1 MLPLGVT
8 TPGSGTRPASACG
21 APASAAVTSARPRT
35 ARIPASVLPE
45 GAIVPRGLRIGVAKE
60 IKTDEYRVALTPA
73 GARELIQR
81 GHEVL
86 VEAAAGEGSAF
97 PDEQY
102 ERAGARI
109 VTVDEAWGRADLLLK
124 VKEPIE
130 PEYSRLRD
138 GLVLFTYLHIA
149 ADELLTRAL
158 ADSGIAAVAYET
170 VETDDHRLPLLAP
183 MSEIAGRLAPQAA
196 AHFLEKPLGGRGVLL
211 AGTPGVAPGQVVVL
225 GGGIVGY
232 NAAIIALGLGAQVTI
247 LERSIDRMRH
257 LDEVLSGRVTLLMS
271 SSLEVE
277 ERIATAD
284 VVIGAVLI
292 PGARAPKLVTREML
306 GDMKPGAV
314 IVDVAID
321 QGGCIETAHPTTHS
335 DPVYTVDGII
345 HYCVANMPGGVPIT
359 STKAL
364 TNATLPYVEAIADH
378 GLAEAVSRDQA
389 LARGV
394 NVVDGKVTYEA
405 VAEAHGLDY
414 TPLDDVLP
422 LAAV

>member
-1 MLPLGVT
+1 MQ
-8 TPGSGTRPASACG
+8 
-21 APASAAVTSARPRT
+21 
-35 ARIPASVLPE
+35 
-45 GAIVPRGLRIGVAKE
+45 IGVPKE

-86 VEAAAGEGSAF
+86 VETTAGEGSAF

-102 ERAGARI
+102 ERAGAR
-109 VTVDEAWGRADLLLK
+109 VVSVDEAWGQADLLLK

-130 PEYSRLRD
+130 PEYSRLRE

-149 ADELLTRAL
+149 ADEPLTRAL
-158 ADSGIAAVAYET
+158 AESGIAAVAYET

-211 AGTPGVAPGQVVVL
+211 AGTPGVQPGHVVVL

-232 NAAIIALGLGAQVTI
+232 NSAIIALGLGARVTV

-257 LDEVLSGRVTLLMS
+257 LDEILSGRVSLLMS
-271 SSLEVE
+271 SSLEIE
-277 ERIATAD
+277 QMITHAD

-292 PGARAPKLVTREML
+292 PGARAPKLISRGMLSEMQ
-306 GDMKPGAV
+306 PGAV

-335 DPVYTVDGII
+335 DPVYEVDGIV
-345 HYCVANMPGGVPIT
+345 HYCVANMPGAVPVT
-359 STKAL
+359 STYAL
-364 TNATLPYVEAIADH
+364 ANATLPYIVRLADEGASAALAADPGFAA
-378 GLAEAVSRDQA
+378 GLNVAAGRVTHESVARDQGVEWTPPREA
-389 LARGV
+389 L
-394 NVVDGKVTYEA
+394 E
-405 VAEAHGLDY
+405 
-414 TPLDDVLP
+414 
-422 LAAV
+422 LAGAIG